1 MYRSNELER
10 RIVYVLICIIYI
22 YVYECAWVCENKGS
36 GKRQKREASSAE
48 GLLGDVVQADG
59 LFVELKTSG
68 IE

>member
-1 MYRSNELER
+1 
-10 RIVYVLICIIYI
+10 
-22 YVYECAWVCENKGS
+22 VCENKGS
-36 GKRQKREASSAE
+36 GKRQKREANSAE